1 MFMSNT
7 KKIIAMTSLVL
18 LLAVT
23 AVLNF
28 VLANTNVEN
37 SSTNGMVT
45 AANYFTTYRE
55 ERTTTRS
62 EELLQLDEIISV
74 SKSDSTE
81 YSDALAMKIELTE
94 MTEKEMLLENLIK
107 AYGFEDVVVVIGL
120 DSDNVNVIAKSE
132 NLTTDDAITIYT
144 IIQEEGIASPDN
156 VKIIP
161 IS

>member
-1 MFMSNT
+1 MSKK
-7 KKIIAMTSLVL
+7 KKIIILSCMIA

-23 AVLNF
+23 AVFNYVF
-28 VLANTNVEN
+28 TTEN
-37 SSTNGMVT
+37 ISLEDTATISS
-45 AANYFTTYRE
+45 ANYFSQYRT
-55 ERTTTRS
+55 ERLNTRN

-74 SKSDSTE
+74 SKTDSTE

-107 AYGFEDVVVVIGL
+107 AYGFDDVVVVIGL